1 MLSNDF
7 DTGITATVSNSQNG
21 VVWQTQVTPV
31 STTLDIQTIIKE
43 ISEQH
48 LQIVHKNLNS
58 KEALV
63 LGWYQLGK
71 KALSLRDYWT
81 SQHQAFHKNWR
92 ITFPDIDIRRV
103 QQAIAIQVTSEEKIK
118 KLAKMGFDNLYM
130 FLMAI
135 DKVDPNKINE
145 LLETTQI
152 KKTIK
157 NYDDPMEDG
166 LHRLHCFCEFAKLS
180 KIIDFDKVDI
190 ELLWDVILANKSIA
204 SQAIK
209 AIQECIGNGNNVD
222 DLLNIMIQTGG
233 GDNKKEKKHSLPS
246 INVINSM
253 HINITEYYLENNML
267 PDDFDLD
274 RLNQTKSNI
283 DKLQFLTKEVDNA
296 A

>member
-1 MLSNDF
+1 MLSSDF
-7 DTGITATVSNSQNG
+7 GNGISATVSNSQNG
-21 VVWQTQVTPV
+21 VVEQVVPI
-31 STTLDIQTIIKE
+31 STAVDIKTIIME

-71 KALSLRDYWT
+71 KALTLRNYWI
-81 SQHQAFHKNWR
+81 SQHQAFHKNWKM
-92 ITFPDIDIRRV
+92 TFPDIDIRRV
-103 QQAIAIQVTSEEKIK
+103 QQAISLQVTSEEKIL
-118 KLAKMGFDNLYM
+118 KLAKMGFDNIYM

-145 LLETTQI
+145 MLEITQL
-152 KKTIK
+152 KQTIK

-166 LHRLHCFCEFAKLS
+166 LHRLRCFCEFAKLS

-190 ELLWDVILANKSIA
+190 ELLWDVILANRLISN
-204 SQAIK
+204 QAIK
-209 AIQECIGNGNNVD
+209 AIQECIAVGNNVD
-222 DLLNIMIQTGG
+222 DLLNILIQTCG

-253 HINITEYYLENNML
+253 HINWT
-267 PDDFDLD
+267 LD
-274 RLNQTKSNI
+274 KAGAFPGLVCACNWTTC
-283 DKLQFLTKEVDNA
+283 LA
-296 A
+296 AYC